1 MALYG
6 TLVLW
11 YHYNRQANMDEP
23 LREQSRRG
31 FFYAQ
36 MEVMCVGYRK
46 VSYTEQILYILR
58 YKLRQLFRKEDKR
71 AK

>member
-1 MALYG
+1 
-6 TLVLW
+6 
-11 YHYNRQANMDEP
+11 MDKP

-36 MEVMCVGYRK
+36 TEVLSVGYRK
-46 VSYTEQILYILR
+46 VSYVEQLWYILR
-58 YKLRQLFRKEDKR
+58 YKLRQLLRKEDAS

>member
-1 MALYG
+1 M
-6 TLVLW
+6 
-11 YHYNRQANMDEP
+11 NEP

-36 MEVMCVGYRK
+36 MGVMCVGYRK
-46 VSYTEQILYILR
+46 VSYMEQIWYILR
-58 YKLRQLFRKEDKR
+58 YKLQQLIRKEDKR